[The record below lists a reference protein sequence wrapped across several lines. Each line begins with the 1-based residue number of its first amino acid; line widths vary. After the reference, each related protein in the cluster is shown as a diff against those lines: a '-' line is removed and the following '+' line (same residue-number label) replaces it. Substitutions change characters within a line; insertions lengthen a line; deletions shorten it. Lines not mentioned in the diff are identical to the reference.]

1 MTAVFDFIA
10 GDSPLLVSIPHDGR
24 HLAPGQADRMTQAA
38 RSMPDTDWHVR
49 KLYDFAAGLGASVIA
64 ANYSRYVVDLNR
76 GADDSALYEDQVSTG
91 LCPEKTF
98 DGEDIYISGE
108 SISSQEQQQ
117 RISAYWRPYHERIA
131 TTLVKLRQEHGYA
144 LLWDAHSIAGE
155 VPSLFKGVLPDLNF
169 GTNDGSSCGEA
180 LVASLMHSAE
190 ESDYSVVLNE
200 RFRGGFITRQYGAPG
215 GGIHAVQL
223 ELSQRNYMDEKT
235 LSYADDRA
243 VKLADSIRQMMKA
256 FMLAGKDSLETGAS
270 DYVEDRA

>member
-1 MTAVFDFIA
+1 MTDVFTFSE

-24 HLAPGQADRMTQAA
+24 HLAPGQVDRMTQAA
-38 RSMPDTDWHVR
+38 RALPDTDWHVR
-49 KLYDFAAGLGASVIA
+49 KLYDFAVDLGASVIA

-76 GADDSALYEDQVSTG
+76 GTDDLALYEDQVSSG
-91 LCPEKTF
+91 LFPDKTF
-98 DGEDIYISGE
+98 AGKDIYISGE
-108 SISSQEQQQ
+108 TVSSQEQQQ

-131 TTLVKLRQEHGYA
+131 TTLVKLRQKHGYA

-169 GTNDGSSCGEA
+169 GTNDGSSCGEGI
-180 LVASLMHSAE
+180 VASLMRAAE

-215 GGIHAVQL
+215 GGIHAIQL
-223 ELSQRNYMDEKT
+223 EISQRNYMDEKT
-235 LSYADDRA
+235 LSYQDDRS
-243 VKLADSIRQMMKA
+243 VKLAVSIRNMIEA
-256 FMLAGKDSLETGAS
+256 FMQAGKVSLDTGTR